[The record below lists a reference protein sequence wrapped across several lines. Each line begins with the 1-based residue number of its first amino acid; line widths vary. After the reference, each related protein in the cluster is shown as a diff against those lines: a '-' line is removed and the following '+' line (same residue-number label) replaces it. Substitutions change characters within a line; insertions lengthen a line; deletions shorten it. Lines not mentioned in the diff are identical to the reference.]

1 MRTVHDRSCQ
11 APDWELW
18 VRKGFAKESV
28 HSLRFS
34 YQFTEEDR
42 KLEAQLLEGKED
54 AERERIQRN
63 IVNERDSFMHH
74 LMSNIASS

>member
-42 KLEAQLLEGKED
+42 KLEAQLLEGK
-54 AERERIQRN
+54 RRC
-63 IVNERDSFMHH
+63 
-74 LMSNIASS
+74 